1 MASLLV
7 GIMVASLVLYA
18 LLAGADYGAGV
29 WDLLSAGSLK
39 EEQEELIA
47 NAIQP
52 IWEANHV
59 WLILIIVLL
68 FSGFPPAFG
77 AIMVALFVPI
87 LLMLTGIVLRGSSFV
102 FRAYST
108 VDSRMQHACA
118 YVFSMSSCFTPLFA
132 GIIVGALS
140 GDRIFVAQD
149 VSVNG
154 YVLNWLNPF
163 TVSVGLLTV
172 ALFAFLAAA
181 YLIVEA
187 SSEELKSAFR
197 RRAVAAG
204 VAVGIMAALT
214 SILSAWYAR
223 GLRDSFMHNTVARWS
238 VLTAGIAF
246 AVAFFALYGRR
257 DRLLRAM
264 AAIHI
269 GGIVVGWASSQYPYL
284 VRPDRTIFNSVLS
297 ETVVRDI
304 VFASAAGAVVLFPSL
319 ALLLYVFKDQR
330 RSNAASSTEAR
341 P

>member
-1 MASLLV
+1 MALLLA
-7 GIMVASLVLYA
+7 GIMIVALVAYV
-18 LLAGADYGAGV
+18 LLAGADYGAGL
-29 WDLLSAGSLK
+29 WDLFSSGPSK
-39 EEQEELIA
+39 EEQHDLIA

-59 WLILIIVLL
+59 WLILILVLL

-77 AIMVALFVPI
+77 AIMVALYIPI
-87 LLMLTGIVLRGSSFV
+87 LLMLVGIVLRGSSFV

-108 VDSRMQHACA
+108 IDSRMQRACA

-140 GDRIFVAQD
+140 DDHIFVTQD

-163 TVSVGLLTV
+163 TISVGLLTV

-223 GLRDSFMHNTVARWS
+223 GLRDSF
-238 VLTAGIAF
+238 
-246 AVAFFALYGRR
+246 
-257 DRLLRAM
+257 
-264 AAIHI
+264 
-269 GGIVVGWASSQYPYL
+269 
-284 VRPDRTIFNSVLS
+284 
-297 ETVVRDI
+297 
-304 VFASAAGAVVLFPSL
+304 
-319 ALLLYVFKDQR
+319 
-330 RSNAASSTEAR
+330 
-341 P
+341 